1 MRALVVVSL
10 VAAGCASRLLDPT
23 DGGGGSDGAMN
34 QGIQYQA
41 LSIPTNLPRMTVQKI
56 DGGKQRCTS
65 VLLVGFTSGSPMP
78 GLQLPSRWNVESA
91 WQQTI
96 TNGACAQLNPPA
108 GSPMPTAI
116 TGSFSFDANTPTE
129 VTVHA
134 QLTFG
139 GGSVE
144 AMDADKI
151 PVKPSP
157 Q

>member
-1 MRALVVVSL
+1 MRALLMASL
-10 VAAGCASRLLDPT
+10 LAGGCASRLLDPT
-23 DGGGGSDGAMN
+23 DGGAADGAMI

-41 LSIPTNLPRMTVQKI
+41 FSIPTNLPRMTVQKV

-65 VLLVGFTSGSPMP
+65 VLLVGFASGSPQP
-78 GLQLPSRWNVESA
+78 GLALPAKWNVESA
-91 WQQTI
+91 WQQAI

-116 TGSFSFDANTPTE
+116 TGSFSFDANNPTT

-139 GGSVE
+139 GGTVE
-144 AMDADKI
+144 AMDADAI
-151 PVKPSP
+151 PVKPST